1 MFIELEFE
9 SGEKTLI
16 NVNQIVHVGKYYK
29 DYSCSVIGF
38 NSSGGQN
45 ENYMI
50 VKNSY
55 DEIFNYLL
63 ESGNIFNK

>member
-16 NVNQIVHVGKYYK
+16 NVNQIVHVGKYYQNK
-29 DYSCSVIGF
+29 DYSVIGF
-38 NSSGGQN
+38 NSAGGQD

-55 DEIFNYLL
+55 SEVVLMISNV
-63 ESGNIFNK
+63 SKVVRN